1 MTSLLHIFHRRIT
14 NIIDFSDRNGTEPL
28 VKQLNVV
35 IGAKAD
41 GANRVELIFRYAKIV
56 FSRFFKFR
64 RRWSLYIPV
73 PAPFITRVIVFVSR
87 ILRFGKKKSIPK
99 AYFDVLYLDH
109 QLRIRRIGE
118 DNMFIQAK
126 ESSWPE
132 AKPLLT

>member
-99 AYFDVLYLDH
+99 AYFDVLY
-109 QLRIRRIGE
+109 
-118 DNMFIQAK
+118 
-126 ESSWPE
+126 
-132 AKPLLT
+132 